1 MVTATAQAQTT
12 IPALDEVIDIP
23 CIDAYNAS
31 NREHEIPGLNTDN
44 AVNAESAAIDQ
55 DAEEPEDVE
64 EMEHIEGVENVGNI
78 DSMEAMGN
86 AQEENDQ
93 SKIDQQEQELL
104 VTRAIQG
111 DQMAFSEIVDQYGTL
126 MLRTASM
133 IVGDR
138 DIAED
143 VVQDA
148 LIQAWHHLADLRK
161 AGALRPWL
169 MRIVVN
175 QCISFK
181 RRLARTTAFMR
192 QALSEQETDLIAQ
205 AADDHKGRM
214 ERDWDLAC
222 AIENLPMKQRVVIV
236 LHYYNSMT
244 LPEMAQTLNTSENTL
259 KKRIQAALSNLRRIL
274 HASNAEEE
282 SHFDGGCPHMVPSVA

>member
-1 MVTATAQAQTT
+1 MTTATAQIEIQET
-12 IPALDEVIDIP
+12 ISVMD
-23 CIDAYNAS
+23 
-31 NREHEIPGLNTDN
+31 EIPELAAVENEDN
-44 AVNAESAAIDQ
+44 EVDDQNAEDTSDT
-55 DAEEPEDVE
+55 EDVE
-64 EMEHIEGVENVGNI
+64 DILDKPELLKQ
-78 DSMEAMGN
+78 EA
-86 AQEENDQ
+86 
-93 SKIDQQEQELL
+93 L
-104 VTRAIQG
+104 VTRAILG
-111 DQMAFSEIVDQYGTL
+111 DHEAFGEIVDQYSTL

-181 RRLARTTAFMR
+181 RRLARTSAFMR

-214 ERDWDLAC
+214 ERDWDLAQ
-222 AIENLPMKQRVVIV
+222 AIESLPLKQRVVIV

-244 LPEMAQTLNTSENTL
+244 LPEMSHTLQTSENTL
-259 KKRIQAALSNLRRIL
+259 KKRIQAALTNLRRIL
-274 HASNAEEE
+274 RASNMEDEVDSAQ
-282 SHFDGGCPHMVPSVA
+282 HVPGFVTSAA